1 VINLYTTDKGEECVK
16 IVWDRTGS
24 TSTVTMAVWMQHYE
38 LMQHQALPKLTLGD
52 HLKACSGKQFINADG
67 KEFYKEGDQG
77 TVINLYTTDKG
88 EECVNIVWD
97 RTGNTST
104 MPMAVWMDYFEIMHH
119 QAIPKLAL
127 GDRLKAR
134 PGHTFTNAD
143 GKEYY
148 KEGDQGTV
156 AKFYL
161 TDEGEERMGI
171 VWDRT
176 GSTSTIPMAVWMQYF
191 EFMHH
196 QTRTTTVTFEPGP
209 SDMRMTTQDGT
220 VTEVNSGQAKEKV
233 MPGGNMDCID
243 VISITVG
250 ALRKPPRLP
259 P

>member
-1 VINLYTTDKGEECVK
+1 LCGECHTKKLKQAEVDKDKALPKLVLGDHLKARSGKQFINADGKEFYKEGDQGIVINLYTTDKGEECVK
-16 IVWDRTGS
+16 IVWDRTGN
-24 TSTVTMAVWMQHYE
+24 TSTMRMAVWMDCFE
-38 LMQHQALPKLTLGD
+38 FMQHQAL
-52 HLKACSGKQFINADG
+52 
-67 KEFYKEGDQG
+67 
-77 TVINLYTTDKG
+77 
-88 EECVNIVWD
+88 
-97 RTGNTST
+97 
-104 MPMAVWMDYFEIMHH
+104 
-119 QAIPKLAL
+119 PKLAL

-134 PGHTFTNAD
+134 PGHTFINAD
-143 GKEYY
+143 GKELY

-161 TDEGEERMGI
+161 TDESEERMRI

-176 GSTSTIPMAVWMQYF
+176 GSTSTVLMAVWMQHY

-243 VISITVG
+243 VISITV
-250 ALRKPPRLP
+250 
-259 P
+259 